1 MHEHVPHNSIVARR
15 PPRRGAALLVCLFTM
30 VVCSVIVVAM
40 LDANTLRLSSL
51 RNSVDYE
58 RALYLA
64 GAAVHESLAELE
76 GDYTWR
82 DGIPVTEF
90 PAGSGNSYSATAA
103 DGIADEIVIT
113 GYGVSGTVTRTLQV
127 TVSND

>member
-1 MHEHVPHNSIVARR
+1 MHGKAPNNLNLQQR
-15 PPRRGAALLVCLFTM
+15 PPRRGAALMVCLFTM

-40 LDANTLRLSSL
+40 LDATTLRLSSL

-76 GDYTWR
+76 GNYGWR
-82 DGIPVTEF
+82 DGIPSTEF
-90 PAGSGNSYSATAA
+90 PAGSGNSYSATVA
-103 DGIADEIVIT
+103 DGGNDDVVIT

-127 TVSND
+127 TVSVD